1 MEEHCSG
8 GGRPE
13 RRDYSDPGKGSKD
26 LKGDGDKQMD
36 VRDLNATD
44 PRWVIDSGKED
55 GKGQSNAQ
63 VLEDRPRW
71 WP

>member
-13 RRDYSDPGKGSKD
+13 RHGYSDPGKGSKG
-26 LKGDGDKQMD
+26 LKGDGDKQID

-44 PRWVIDSGKED
+44 PRWVIDSGKEG

-63 VLEDRPRW
+63 VLEDRPW
-71 WP
+71 